1 MIVDILTVLFFVL
14 GFALLFWMKGERRRD
29 VLHYVTKPSGARPT
43 MPADLRAQTSLTKLS
58 RVVRHTEGESG
69 ISTAGLQ
76 ELEELEALGVRL
88 LATARELPPGPD
100 RDNALQ
106 LIGRFRVQIATLQS
120 RLRTPLEA
128 GRPIT
133 SVATDL
139 KRSDPSSTI
148 SDRVGSL
155 RSVAPAR
162 MAFPSRVSRPLA
174 LAPCRRICSPSVLSA

>member
-1 MIVDILTVLFFVL
+1 MIVDTLTVLFFVL

-29 VLHYVTKPSGARPT
+29 VLHYVIIPSRARAR
-43 MPADLRAQTSLTKLS
+43 MPADSRAQTSLTKLS
-58 RVVRHTEGESG
+58 RIVRYAEGESEM
-69 ISTAGLQ
+69 STAGLQ
-76 ELEELEALGVRL
+76 ELEELGALGVKL

-120 RLRTPLEA
+120 RLRTLLEA

-133 SVATDL
+133 SVAADL

-148 SDRVGSL
+148 SDRVRSL

-162 MAFPSRVSRPLA
+162 MAFPSEVSRPLA
-174 LAPCRRICSPSVLSA
+174 LAQRSYQPTA

>member
-1 MIVDILTVLFFVL
+1 MILDSLTVLFFVL
-14 GFALLFWMKGERRRD
+14 GFALLFWMNGERRGD
-29 VLHYVTKPSGARPT
+29 VLHASRARAS
-43 MPADLRAQTSLTKLS
+43 MAAGLKAQTSLTKLS
-58 RVVRHTEGESG
+58 RIVRYAESESEM
-69 ISTAGLQ
+69 STAGLQ
-76 ELEELEALGVRL
+76 ELEELEELGVKL

-120 RLRTPLEA
+120 RLRTLLEA

-133 SVATDL
+133 SVAADL

-148 SDRVGSL
+148 SDQVGSL

-162 MAFPSRVSRPLA
+162 MAFPSRLSRSLA
-174 LAPCRRICSPSVLSA
+174 LAPRSHRPTA

>member
-1 MIVDILTVLFFVL
+1 MIV
-14 GFALLFWMKGERRRD
+14 ERRRD
-29 VLHYVTKPSGARPT
+29 VLHYVTEPSRARAT
-43 MPADLRAQTSLTKLS
+43 MPDSSGHVTSGQPAADLRAQTSLTKLP
-58 RVVRHTEGESG
+58 RVARYTEGESEM
-69 ISTAGLQ
+69 STAGLQ
-76 ELEELEALGVRL
+76 ELEELQALGVKL

-106 LIGRFRVQIATLQS
+106 LIGRFRVQTATLQS
-120 RLRTPLEA
+120 RLRTLLDA

-133 SVATDL
+133 FVAADL

-162 MAFPSRVSRPLA
+162 IAFPSREA
-174 LAPCRRICSPSVLSA
+174 VLFERDA